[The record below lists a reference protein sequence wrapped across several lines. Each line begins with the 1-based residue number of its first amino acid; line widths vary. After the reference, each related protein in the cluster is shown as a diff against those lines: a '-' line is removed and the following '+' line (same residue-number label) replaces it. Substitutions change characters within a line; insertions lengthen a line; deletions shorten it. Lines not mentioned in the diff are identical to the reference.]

1 MDPQDLDPFNV
12 PACSQVQHAVSQ
24 EPQTSQAGQDGFEQH
39 LAEARQAQP
48 APVGAGRSY
57 PHLSTEDRDLI
68 DRAVAQYT
76 AQKNPQPNTVKL
88 YTQAL
93 RRLANDLRAR
103 GQTTDLRDHQS
114 LVNHLDTYFPKD
126 ALMKT
131 GVSVLRAY
139 HDSGHLVSRGRPR
152 ALPSAK
158 DASNDGQQSPDE
170 AMDPSARS
178 NLLASEEAPI
188 NHEHDATQSR
198 AAKRQRTL
206 NDLEEVLV
214 YRKPSASA
222 ASGGSGGAMP
232 VASTGVIIRGQ
243 WDRRPLYPEDAAD
256 IFRLEEALI
265 EGGTAAVTAKQHAGS
280 LIGYSR
286 WLFANNKPSIVARL
300 DGKSL
305 SDGSDV
311 REFSGSSN
319 SNRLVKA
326 LEHLRTFRST
336 GVVVPI
342 VRPGRTRAKLNPP
355 NVPPI
360 NPETASLTDPIRI
373 DGAAAQH
380 RALQEAER
388 QEEHQDLQENLP
400 VPLASAL
407 LQGQVAVDPEQL
419 PQEQLRRGLDHLD
432 DEAIPLP
439 VPVRSEEEL
448 QRLEK
453 NLHDELQGRLEDHA
467 APSFFIDPE
476 EFTFDPDQFSQVEFR
491 RLLEDE
497 DAQEVTEG
505 RDDQPATSAFVQE
518 QVASDSEQLPQADLR
533 RVLDHLD
540 DQPSDSP
547 VSVPPE
553 ELRQLEKD
561 LHDALHG
568 LRDDHFAPPV
578 SIDSEEFT
586 FDPGRSPPEELWQ
599 LLDDGSAEQLQERHD
614 DQFASPSLIQEQVA
628 FDSEQLLQGELR
640 RVLDLV
646 DNQHVPVSV
655 PSEELQQLE
664 KDLHDELHGRGDNH
678 LAAPASIDP
687 EDFALDL
694 EQFPPSELRRMLD
707 DE

>member
-1 MDPQDLDPFNV
+1 
-12 PACSQVQHAVSQ
+12 
-24 EPQTSQAGQDGFEQH
+24 
-39 LAEARQAQP
+39 
-48 APVGAGRSY
+48 
-57 PHLSTEDRDLI
+57 
-68 DRAVAQYT
+68 
-76 AQKNPQPNTVKL
+76 
-88 YTQAL
+88 
-93 RRLANDLRAR
+93 
-103 GQTTDLRDHQS
+103 
-114 LVNHLDTYFPKD
+114 
-126 ALMKT
+126 
-131 GVSVLRAY
+131 
-139 HDSGHLVSRGRPR
+139 
-152 ALPSAK
+152 
-158 DASNDGQQSPDE
+158 
-170 AMDPSARS
+170 
-178 NLLASEEAPI
+178 
-188 NHEHDATQSR
+188 
-198 AAKRQRTL
+198 
-206 NDLEEVLV
+206 
-214 YRKPSASA
+214 
-222 ASGGSGGAMP
+222 MP

-319 SNRLVKA
+319 SNRLVIA

-380 RALQEAER
+380 RALQVAKR
-388 QEEHQDLQENLP
+388 QEEHQEVQENLP

-476 EFTFDPDQFSQVEFR
+476 EFTFDPDQFSPAEFR

-505 RDDQPATSAFVQE
+505 RDDQPAPR
-518 QVASDSEQLPQADLR
+518 L
-533 RVLDHLD
+533 
-540 DQPSDSP
+540 SP
-547 VSVPPE
+547 KSKTHPIRSSY
-553 ELRQLEKD
+553 LRQ
-561 LHDALHG
+561 
-568 LRDDHFAPPV
+568 
-578 SIDSEEFT
+578 I
-586 FDPGRSPPEELWQ
+586 FDEYWIISMINPATRQ
-599 LLDDGSAEQLQERHD
+599 
-614 DQFASPSLIQEQVA
+614 SPSLQRSCGNWKRTCTPRFTDYGMITSLLLFPLIQKNLLSIQGGPLQRSFGNCLMMSPQSSYRKGTMINSPRRLLSRSKWHSIQSSFFRGSFGEYSILSIINTSQSPCLPRSSSNWKRTYMTSFTDDRIITLPLQRLLIQKTLLWIWSDSLQVSFGA
-628 FDSEQLLQGELR
+628 CLMMNKQRSFRKAEMINPPRPLSCKGTSRYGVPPTCIAKDSSELTMIDGSVDRLPSSKLVADLGKTRMAKRARIR
-640 RVLDLV
+640 RTNKKDGK
-646 DNQHVPVSV
+646 NPHERITHVGGLNPDGT
-655 PSEELQQLE
+655 QR
-664 KDLHDELHGRGDNH
+664 KR
-678 LAAPASIDP
+678 SIDDGNQRHR
-687 EDFALDL
+687 E
-694 EQFPPSELRRMLD
+694 RRMEVLCRRIPPQG
-707 DE
+707 